1 MKKLTEKKIAESAG
15 KIIYQSGLDNLS
27 VDGLAGELRTDKQS
41 VEVFCKNRNDILVL
55 ILVGL
60 ENEISRLFG
69 KSKSRRLPP
78 EKELNF
84 IFKNV
89 YQLFNR
95 KPFYTTVI
103 FLVES
108 LEGNPTAKQILT
120 GIKMNARIYLIR
132 LINRGKKD
140 KVFTSSMKSGSLV
153 NVILGSFRLLIN
165 QELIADI
172 MAREIEEYKT
182 LKDLSQKQ
190 IINI

>member
-27 VDGLAGELRTDKQS
+27 VDGLAGELRTDRQS
-41 VEVFCKNRNDILVL
+41 VEVFCKSRNDILVL
-55 ILVGL
+55 ILAGL

-69 KSKSRRLPP
+69 KSKSRRLSP

-84 IFKNV
+84 LFKNV

-108 LEGNPTAKQILT
+108 LEESSAAKQNLR
-120 GIKMNARIYLIR
+120 GIKMNARIYLTR
-132 LINRGKKD
+132 LINKGKKD
-140 KVFTSSMKSGSLV
+140 KVFTSSMKSRSLV

-182 LKDLSQKQ
+182 LTDQSQKQ
-190 IINI
+190 IISI